1 MSNFFFH
8 ESLRLFTHNK
18 HSDFEVNFNNSML
31 CSGYNKLRLLVN
43 AVEIKVGDRSTV
55 IKSTNILLLVKLVII
70 THNGGFHG
78 ALL

>member
-1 MSNFFFH
+1 
-8 ESLRLFTHNK
+8 
-18 HSDFEVNFNNSML
+18 ML

-43 AVEIKVGDRSTV
+43 AVEIKAGDSSTV

>member
-1 MSNFFFH
+1 
-8 ESLRLFTHNK
+8 
-18 HSDFEVNFNNSML
+18 ML

-78 ALL
+78 ALLWPEMTPTPGTERLLINTIQC